1 MVKVVDLSLVHR
13 SCVCSTRRWCVVGVS
28 LVCRWCVCLC
38 ASGPSLSYSCSWSL
52 VRRSS
57 VWSSITGASVRVR
70 FACRWSVTRLSH
82 ESLTGLSVRVVVTGL
97 FVRRW
102 CVVGLLLVRLFVSRL
117 QLVCCSS
124 NADLSVRVMVA
135 SPAALFAPG
144 PSDRPSLL
152 CVFVRCLSGTS
163 PSLVR
168 VVDPSLVFLLESSL
182 SYRCL
187 VARPLGSTRLHSAP
201 LGSTRLH
208 WALCSLRFGCSVL
221 HSTALLLHS
230 TRPAFRFLFC
240 WLRLAATL
248 FTHTLSHAWCPV
260 TLLSLTCCS
269 YGCSPS
275 SVVVV
280 GSVVIAASRVFRHE
294 GC

>member
-1 MVKVVDLSLVHR
+1 M
-13 SCVCSTRRWCVVGVS
+13 
-28 LVCRWCVCLC
+28 
-38 ASGPSLSYSCSWSL
+38 
-52 VRRSS
+52 
-57 VWSSITGASVRVR
+57 R
-70 FACRWSVTRLSH
+70 FACRGSVTGLSH

-135 SPAALFAPG
+135 SPAALFAPR

-152 CVFVRCLSGTS
+152 CVFVRRLSGTS
-163 PSLVR
+163 LSLVR

-187 VARPLGSTRLHSAP
+187 VASPLGSTGH
-201 LGSTRLH
+201 
-208 WALCSLRFGCSVL
+208 CVRFGSAVQFYTPRG
-221 HSTALLLHS
+221 TAVRFYTRLLHS

-248 FTHTLSHAWCPV
+248 FTHSVPRVVSRHSVITH
-260 TLLSLTCCS
+260 SLFL
-269 YGCSPS
+269 GL
-275 SVVVV
+275 
-280 GSVVIAASRVFRHE
+280 
-294 GC
+294 